1 MQLGPTKQS
10 SQATLAAQ
18 TAATDNGSG
27 LVVPKRRIVLNRR
40 SVICAALPALVA
52 ICCTSAI
59 LLAKESATSK
69 KGAKPPKWSADVLDA
84 FYPDARTKLVG
95 TRPDYEKAQS
105 LAAGSDT
112 ADDAE
117 VGHATSAS
125 GWSKLID
132 AETIETEIK
141 RIGPNV
147 AKLTKTPSEFK
158 GGAYK
163 ECRRDFSVLAT
174 LFAVSAEY
182 DGDVRW
188 QDAAPALRDLFA
200 RAGRNCKAGSDQTFQ
215 EAVQRRQDLTDLI
228 AGTRPKVKE
237 AERKAEW
244 SKVAD
249 RPPLMQRLNI
259 AHEDRLKKWL
269 ANKGEFAAHR
279 DDVRHESQLATAIA
293 DVIGREGFEFWDDE
307 TYATCAKDLRQA
319 AADVSAAVEAADF
332 ERAREASNRMTK
344 ACADCHEGFRG

>member
-1 MQLGPTKQS
+1 M
-10 SQATLAAQ
+10 A
-18 TAATDNGSG
+18 
-27 LVVPKRRIVLNRR
+27 I
-40 SVICAALPALVA
+40 IA
-52 ICCTSAI
+52 ICCTSM
-59 LLAKESATSK
+59 LFAKEPAGPK

-95 TRPDYEKAQS
+95 TRPDYQKAQT
-105 LAAGSDT
+105 LAAAGNNGGNT
-112 ADDAE
+112 QPGRAKT
-117 VGHATSAS
+117 G

-141 RIGPNV
+141 RIGPSV
-147 AKLTKTPSEFK
+147 AKATKTPSEFK
-158 GGAYK
+158 GGGYK

-200 RAGRNCKAGSDQTFQ
+200 RAGHNCKAASDQTFQ
-215 EAVQRRQDLTDLI
+215 EAVQRKQDLADLV
-228 AGTRPKVKE
+228 AGTRPKAKE
-237 AERKAEW
+237 AERKADW

-249 RPPLMQRLNI
+249 RPPLMQRMNI

-269 ANKGEFAAHR
+269 ANKGEFTAHH
-279 DDVRHESQLATAIA
+279 DDVRHESQLVAAIA

-307 TYATCAKDLRQA
+307 KYAKNAQDLRQA
-319 AADVSAAVEAADF
+319 AADVSAAVEFDNF
-332 ERAREASNRMTK
+332 EQAQQAGNRMTK